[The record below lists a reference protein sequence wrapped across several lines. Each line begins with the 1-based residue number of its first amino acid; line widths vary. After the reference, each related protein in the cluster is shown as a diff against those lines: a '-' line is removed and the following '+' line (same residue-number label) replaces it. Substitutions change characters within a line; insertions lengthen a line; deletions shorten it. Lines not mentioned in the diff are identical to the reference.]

1 MKKLKIMLASLF
13 TAASVALVPIAS
25 VGAIDVLP
33 QCSNSATTVGNGTV
47 DSICASKNDNIKTII
62 KNIVNILLYLVGAL
76 AVIMLIVGGI
86 RYTTSAGNSANVTA
100 AKNTIMYALIGLVIS
115 ILAYVIVN
123 FVILAVTTG
132 KAA

>member
-1 MKKLKIMLASLF
+1 MKKFKMILASLL

-25 VGAIDVLP
+25 ASAIDVLP
-33 QCSNSATTVGNGTV
+33 QCSNSATTAGNASV
-47 DSICASKNDNIKTII
+47 DSICASKNDNIKGII
-62 KNIVNILLYLVGAL
+62 KNVVDILLYLVGAI

-86 RYTTSAGNSANVTA
+86 RYSTSAGNSANVTA

-115 ILAYVIVN
+115 VLAYVIVN

-132 KAA
+132 KPA